1 MKITLKHAIG
11 LALATAVISGASNFI
26 AKKSVTVV
34 SNPVVFTTLK
44 NILVAL
50 LLVGLIL
57 VFARFKE
64 LRGLSKKQWYQ
75 LAAIGI
81 VGGSVPFI
89 LFFTGLTLT
98 SAVSASLIHKTL
110 FIWVAFL
117 AVPFL
122 KERIGA
128 IHLAAFMLLIGGNFA
143 LSGFQSFEFG
153 RGELM
158 ILGATVLWAVE
169 NVIAKKALA
178 QLSSIVVSGAR
189 MVLGSVVLII
199 VVAMQGKLSLVGG
212 LSPEQWLWTLIPSAL
227 LLGYVLTWYTALK
240 YAPASV
246 VASLLVPASLI
257 TNFLSLMFDGRAF
270 NAGEMIAGIA
280 MVVAVLMIIIGARK
294 SHEPIY
300 ITTADPAS

>member
-1 MKITLKHAIG
+1 
-11 LALATAVISGASNFI
+11 
-26 AKKSVTVV
+26 
-34 SNPVVFTTLK
+34 
-44 NILVAL
+44 
-50 LLVGLIL
+50 
-57 VFARFKE
+57 
-64 LRGLSKKQWYQ
+64 
-75 LAAIGI
+75 
-81 VGGSVPFI
+81 
-89 LFFTGLTLT
+89 
-98 SAVSASLIHKTL
+98 
-110 FIWVAFL
+110 
-117 AVPFL
+117 
-122 KERIGA
+122 
-128 IHLAAFMLLIGGNFA
+128 MLLIGGNFA

-300 ITTADPAS
+300 ITTADPAP